1 MKGKQ
6 GRKAW
11 KERNKE
17 RKREIGVRYKVLKV
31 LVLEIQV
38 FRIFGL
44 SIRVIYSRRFEQTYQ
59 SYP

>member
-17 RKREIGVRYKVLKV
+17 RKR
-31 LVLEIQV
+31 
-38 FRIFGL
+38 
-44 SIRVIYSRRFEQTYQ
+44 
-59 SYP
+59 